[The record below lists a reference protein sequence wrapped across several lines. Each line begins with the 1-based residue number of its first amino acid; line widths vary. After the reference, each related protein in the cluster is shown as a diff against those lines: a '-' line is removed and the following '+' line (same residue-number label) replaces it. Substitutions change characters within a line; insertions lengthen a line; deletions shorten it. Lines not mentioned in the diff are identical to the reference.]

1 MRYGIIDVG
10 SNTIRGVAYET
21 EGNRAVKVE
30 DKLVKSHILDS
41 IENNSLNK
49 SGLELLIVVLN
60 KLRELLFAADCKVVH
75 CFATASLR
83 GLDNIEDIKRN
94 VYETTGIIV
103 DVLSGDEEAE
113 CDFIALRSSIPE
125 RSAIG
130 IDLGG
135 GSCQLMQFERDKL
148 LYSNSFDIGSRR
160 LKNRFVSGRLP
171 TAQERKD
178 IEFYVRNA
186 LAGTFNLFGSR
197 YIYAMGGT
205 AKSTLRL
212 HNCMTISAGDGG
224 FISIEKIDKL
234 FRLVDSD
241 PDKMYDIFT
250 RVVKKRADTIVPG
263 IMILR
268 TICDFLDVEGFYVL
282 KCSVRD
288 GYLTKIIE

>member
-1 MRYGIIDVG
+1 MRYGVIDVG

-21 EGNRAVKVE
+21 ENNKAVKVE

-41 IENNSLNK
+41 TENNSLSE

-60 KLRELLFAADCKVVH
+60 KLRELLFAAGCKTVH
-75 CFATASLR
+75 CFATSSLR
-83 GLDNIEDIKRN
+83 GLDNIETVKKH

-103 DVLSGDEEAE
+103 DVLSGEDEAE
-113 CDFIALRSSIPE
+113 CDFIALRSSIAE

-130 IDLGG
+130 VDLGG
-135 GSCQLMQFERDKL
+135 GSCQLMQFERNKL

-205 AKSTLRL
+205 AKSALKL
-212 HNCMTISAGDGG
+212 HKCLAISAGDDG

-234 FRLVDSD
+234 FRIADSD
-241 PDKMYDIFT
+241 PDKLYDIFMHI
-250 RVVKKRADTIVPG
+250 VKKRADTIIPG

-268 TICDFLDVEGFYVL
+268 TICDFLDVDGFYVL